1 MLGFNAMLRHVDLI
15 STYLC
20 FSCLVGRIKTRF
32 IWKFLLKHT
41 HTHHYKCKWPI
52 FDEKIETAAHLIEQ
66 ETDIVAVPGNTI

>member
-32 IWKFLLKHT
+32 IWKFLLKRT
-41 HTHHYKCKWPI
+41 HTLQLQI
-52 FDEKIETAAHLIEQ
+52 ANI
-66 ETDIVAVPGNTI
+66 